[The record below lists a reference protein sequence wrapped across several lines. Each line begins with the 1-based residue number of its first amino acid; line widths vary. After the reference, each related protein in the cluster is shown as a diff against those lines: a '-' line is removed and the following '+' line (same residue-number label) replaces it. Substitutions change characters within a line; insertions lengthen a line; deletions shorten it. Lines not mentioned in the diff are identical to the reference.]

1 MSRLGNS
8 TMCGKLVAIF
18 WVREM
23 ITRLGSF
30 SEPKKSKT
38 IYSRTCNQRVRATY
52 TLYLAIKIPRSARS
66 DSPNARPGRQQFT
79 KTKEGTRARRRWDRS
94 GDDAETVTKRENQ
107 DAAEAKNTMKPKRRR
122 KRDGAQMKTP
132 TSCR

>member
-1 MSRLGNS
+1 MSRLGKS
-8 TMCGKLVAIF
+8 TMCGELVAII

-38 IYSRTCNQRVRATY
+38 IYSRTCHQRVRATY
-52 TLYLAIKIPRSARS
+52 TLYLAIKIPRSARG
-66 DSPNARPGRQQFT
+66 DSLNARPGRQQIT
-79 KTKEGTRARRRWDRS
+79 KTKERTRPQRRRDRS

-122 KRDGAQMKTP
+122 NRNGAEMETP
-132 TSCR
+132 TSSR